1 MKEWITFTAGI
12 LVMVLAWK
20 LIYGNSKQG
29 FVERATRKGWV
40 TRGKLIR
47 TYTSEGKNYGTYE
60 YKAEGSTYSIEVEHD
75 MDSCEEEPPV
85 YRGIYYRNSNPE
97 IAYVKEKSPIKNRRE
112 NRKRG
117 VVFSIVLMTVVGI
130 MKIVFESSLF

>member
-47 TYTSEGKNYGTYE
+47 TYTSEGKIYGTYE
-60 YKAEGSTYSIEVEHD
+60 YKAEGSTHTALRS
-75 MDSCEEEPPV
+75 
-85 YRGIYYRNSNPE
+85 
-97 IAYVKEKSPIKNRRE
+97 
-112 NRKRG
+112 
-117 VVFSIVLMTVVGI
+117 T
-130 MKIVFESSLF
+130 